1 MKQTI
6 ADLSDYLPEIYS
18 SIIAGFDDAIKYAKT
33 SPKVL
38 DKTTV
43 SNIVSRFVRYEAKQR
58 FPGYFIQNSSRLAVL
73 AIGDKLI
80 KLKKLDRQLF
90 AGNIA
95 TKQADQFVEQR
106 VLPGFEPSTHLHAG
120 WVTDPTGLKIEAVYL
135 TQPAAQRLN
144 HWVFSISEFIE
155 NGMIMPQPPIIE
167 AMAQTVDL
175 PVQKPTVKDGARVRR
190 IRKTGSL

>member
-6 ADLSDYLPEIYS
+6 ADLSDYLIDIHY
-18 SIIAGFDDAIKYAKT
+18 SIISGFDQAVEFAKS
-33 SPKVL
+33 SPKHL

-43 SNIVSRFVRYEAKQR
+43 SNIVSSFVRDVAAE
-58 FPGYFIQNSSRLAVL
+58 RLPNNLIHNTNRLTVL

-144 HWVFSISEFIE
+144 HWVFNISEFIE

-167 AMAQTVDL
+167 VMTQNTDL
-175 PVQKPTVKDGARVRR
+175 PMRKPTVKDGARVRR
-190 IRKTGSL
+190 IRKTGSQ